1 MNKLSIENMT
11 TFHNFY
17 NYSHRVFWDYLSHQI
32 KFLEQKKKKK
42 KSFGNIKEL
51 GSLIATF
58 VIQNEPEIN
67 HIVLKNVVST
77 SYKQIIMDYS
87 VLNKVRNNKLKAQ

>member
-11 TFHNFY
+11 TFPMVITTAIEQFGII
-17 NYSHRVFWDYLSHQI
+17 YLI
-32 KFLEQKKKKK
+32 KSSFLNRKKKK

-77 SYKQIIMDYS
+77 SYEQIIIDYS
-87 VLNKVRNNKLKAQ
+87 VLNNVRNNKLKAQ

>member
-11 TFHNFY
+11 TFHIFY
-17 NYSHRVFWDYLSHQI
+17 NYSYRVVWDYLSHQI
-32 KFLEQKKKKK
+32 TFLEWKKK

-77 SYKQIIMDYS
+77 SYG
-87 VLNKVRNNKLKAQ
+87 